1 MFQQLT
7 GSQLSAVLISMSD
20 VVLGDDRVVE
30 VEIFSVAL
38 LGKYVI
44 SVQLQRELLKS

>member
-1 MFQQLT
+1 M
-7 GSQLSAVLISMSD
+7 LISMSD

-30 VEIFSVAL
+30 IFIVAL

-44 SVQLQRELLKS
+44 SVKLQRELLKS